1 MAKDPA
7 ERERRRQLHL
17 HLPRNVTRT
26 NYTSRELPER
36 IRVPHI
42 RAQTHTRAVFLS
54 RTREGGRGK
63 ERGFFPATCNTL
75 LCRACEGIATPIPLH
90 VGGWGREGSSSFHP
104 AGRFCRF
111 DAPRP
116 SKSSNRSFENQRDIL
131 SPSSLPLDP
140 HDRRLPRED
149 SFSRLGLQNPTRRGI
164 YDWFRSALSPRP
176 SMYDSTRRIN
186 RQSSFKYKSIFFLS
200 SFFFRLYVTFGET

>member
-90 VGGWGREGSSSFHP
+90 VGGWGVKEARRSIPPDDSVDLMRLDLRNRRI
-104 AGRFCRF
+104 A
-111 DAPRP
+111 P
-116 SKSSNRSFENQRDIL
+116 SKTSGI
-131 SPSSLPLDP
+131 SSLPLP
-140 HDRRLPRED
+140 
-149 SFSRLGLQNPTRRGI
+149 
-164 YDWFRSALSPRP
+164 SP
-176 SMYDSTRRIN
+176 STRTIDGFLARIP
-186 RQSSFKYKSIFFLS
+186 FH
-200 SFFFRLYVTFGET
+200 G